1 MLNAIIQF
9 CIFLFG
15 VTSIVLVS
23 RKNKWGFVVGL
34 CSQPFWLL
42 NSFIN
47 KEWGIFLVSIA
58 YTVSW
63 SYGIYE
69 WFFKKNEKNN
79 NYL

>member
-1 MLNAIIQF
+1 MWNAIIQF

-23 RKNKWGFVVGL
+23 KKNKWGFVVGL

-58 YTVSW
+58 YTISW

-69 WFFKKNEKNN
+69 WFFEKK
-79 NYL
+79 